1 MYIVGH
7 GTTNDGNTARCFFKN
22 AEKSAQITGID
33 VNLINRFNNIL
44 SVMASGRNINIKK
57 FQNYGIET
65 AKLFLA
71 LYPWFYMPASVH
83 KILIHGAEVIRHAL
97 LPIGNLVFIFPK
109 RMRVSLNYCNSPV
122 LFKKSFMF
130 RTIIGRSQE

>member
-1 MYIVGH
+1 MYIEKFNVMYNVGH
-7 GTTNDGNTARCFFKN
+7 GTTNDGNTARCFFKH
-22 AEKSAQITGID
+22 AEKSAQTGID

-57 FQNYGIET
+57 FQNYGMET

-71 LYPWFYMPASVH
+71 LYPWFYMPTSVH

-97 LPIGNLVFIFPK
+97 LPIGK
-109 RMRVSLNYCNSPV
+109 Y
-122 LFKKSFMF
+122 LFFQNASHAYISKLL
-130 RTIIGRSQE
+130 Q

>member
-1 MYIVGH
+1 MYNVGH
-7 GTTNDGNTARCFFKN
+7 GTTNDGNTARCFFKH

-44 SVMASGRNINIKK
+44 SVMASGRNINIKN

-97 LPIGNLVFIFPK
+97 LPIGIYFSKTHAHISKL
-109 RMRVSLNYCNSPV
+109 L
-122 LFKKSFMF
+122 
-130 RTIIGRSQE
+130 Q